1 MNLSDRQKAVSS
13 SPPCQEYGPLAG
25 ALVNCVARAVQSWAA
40 SVFHSEE
47 IVMGLVV
54 PDADEDRTLVDFAVR
69 PVGYWRVAEVW
80 VEDGEITLIA
90 DLGEGFPADGAPWPW
105 IDEPG

>member
-1 MNLSDRQKAVSS
+1 VNISGRQKAA
-13 SPPCQEYGPLAG
+13 SPACQEYGHLDG
-25 ALVNCVARAVQSWAA
+25 ALANCLTRAVQFWAA

-54 PDADEDRTLVDFAVR
+54 PDAGEDRYLVDFAVR
-69 PVGYWRVAEVW
+69 QVGYWRVAEVW
-80 VEDGEITLIA
+80 VEGGEITLIA

-105 IDEPG
+105 VDAPG